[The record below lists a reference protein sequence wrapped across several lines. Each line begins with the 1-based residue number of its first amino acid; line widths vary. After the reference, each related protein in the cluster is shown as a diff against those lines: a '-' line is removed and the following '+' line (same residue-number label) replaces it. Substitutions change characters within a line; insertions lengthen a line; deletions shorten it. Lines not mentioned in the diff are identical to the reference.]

1 MWGNGTR
8 CNFVGKLNK
17 SLISMC
23 SDAEILLRA
32 SDEMVLYY
40 RFKYCNR
47 LEWFINTFKNHENVM
62 LTSLYFINPIRSEG
76 KILVSSVLWYALT
89 PWAPDSGAFKVL
101 VTFDFSAQCPSPS
114 EMAVL
119 MTVCYDHWVT
129 PDLIIIPINSSPS
142 LLFKF
147 MVFYKN
153 AKIRGQRQL
162 RGIQYQ
168 VH

>member
-1 MWGNGTR
+1 M
-8 CNFVGKLNK
+8 GKLNK

-129 PDLIIIPINSSPS
+129 PDLIIFPIACILSFTLNC
-142 LLFKF
+142 L
-147 MVFYKN
+147 VFYKTEKLSLSN
-153 AKIRGQRQL
+153 
-162 RGIQYQ
+162 
-168 VH
+168 